1 MLIKSIRYI
10 GTMRPDMS
18 CGTGY
23 SEPDKFHV
31 VYDTGLETD
40 VWVDIWYLPEECVR
54 SAFFRGLYDAFH
66 LLPDNLDEAFE
77 MYKQAIIPTG
87 RCPHFW
93 LNERKKQ

>member
-10 GTMRPDMS
+10 RTMRPDVS

-66 LLPDNLDEAFE
+66 SLPDNLDEAFE
-77 MYKQAIIPTG
+77 MYKQ
-87 RCPHFW
+87 
-93 LNERKKQ
+93 

>member
-10 GTMRPDMS
+10 GFLRPDVS

-40 VWVDIWYLPEECVR
+40 VWVDIWNLPEECVR
-54 SAFFRGLYDAFH
+54 SAFLEDCMMLFIRYPIILMKH
-66 LLPDNLDEAFE
+66 LKCIS
-77 MYKQAIIPTG
+77 KQ
-87 RCPHFW
+87 
-93 LNERKKQ
+93 